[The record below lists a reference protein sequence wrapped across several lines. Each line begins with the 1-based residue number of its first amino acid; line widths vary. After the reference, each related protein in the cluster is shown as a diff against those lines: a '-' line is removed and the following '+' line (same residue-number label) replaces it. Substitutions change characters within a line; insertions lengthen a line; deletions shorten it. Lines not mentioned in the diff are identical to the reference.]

1 MEEHQPKRT
10 PAEGIQWC
18 WQRGVCPAPLPWS
31 RTSHGMRLPQALGSP
46 SASLPSCSHHFSIQA
61 IFQPISRSHGG
72 HGAKLHPRVPLIPCP
87 AAAQLSGD
95 TDTKAI
101 NVILMPLSH
110 RRPQPPRGSAPP
122 GPLPVQWRMCQHLCS
137 TFQAVPVPCPRP
149 GCGSPGSPSPGG
161 PEQLMAVLG
170 VFLVALNN
178 AAALPER
185 SLAVITG
192 PVCVAGDLCRGD
204 KAEQGTIP
212 ALGRVMVNRGQPALV
227 WIVPWLEKREPDAV
241 PVNQSLHRRQRKAG
255 SVCSACGIHRAPE
268 P

>member
-1 MEEHQPKRT
+1 MLAERSLPCSPPLEQNIPWDEAPPGFGESLSLPALLLT
-10 PAEGIQWC
+10 PFFHPSHF
-18 WQRGVCPAPLPWS
+18 PADFQVPRWAWSKAAPTGSPDPLPC
-31 RTSHGMRLPQALGSP
+31 
-46 SASLPSCSHHFSIQA
+46 CSS
-61 IFQPISRSHGG
+61 
-72 HGAKLHPRVPLIPCP
+72 
-87 AAAQLSGD
+87 AQLSGD

-110 RRPQPPRGSAPP
+110 RRSQPPRGSAPP